1 MFSASIAIAQIDTE
15 RIPPEYD
22 LSDLYPRA
30 VASRFVVIGTVVK
43 TDGVSQ
49 RMTSELLR
57 RVKDER
63 DLSLALGGGLYTIRV
78 ESTVCRQTDFRAD
91 AYTSSEAPQT
101 VYVFLPRDEPM
112 FCERTPE
119 RNLAAQPAL
128 FTFPG
133 RSTLAGPAKMD
144 RVIST

>member
-1 MFSASIAIAQIDTE
+1 MRCLTQLPHSTSIKTVAGTE

-57 RVKDER
+57 RVKDEG

-101 VYVFLPRDEPM
+101 
-112 FCERTPE
+112 
-119 RNLAAQPAL
+119 
-128 FTFPG
+128 
-133 RSTLAGPAKMD
+133 
-144 RVIST
+144 